1 MKVNKL
7 CAIQS
12 ISNSYLSTYSYTAMP
27 CQNIKPIFV
36 RINLCL
42 IIALLLLD

>member
-1 MKVNKL
+1 MKVNIL
-7 CAIQS
+7 CAIES
-12 ISNSYLSTYSYTAMP
+12 IFNFYLSTYSYTAMP
-27 CQNIKPIFV
+27 CQNINPIFV